1 MPESIELNSVN
12 DHKEWYRKTFFLMIG
27 MLIVSILI
35 GVAGMFM
42 HSVYTCSIDFQKD
55 AFVVDKLSDSLNERY
70 ITMQTWITGFFPT
83 MALFGWFILTTYLYV
98 FKEHGEIKILNIPIL
113 THTQIIM
120 LCLIGIKT
128 WYVVTYLAAM
138 ISGGCK

>member
-1 MPESIELNSVN
+1 
-12 DHKEWYRKTFFLMIG
+12 
-27 MLIVSILI
+27 
-35 GVAGMFM
+35 
-42 HSVYTCSIDFQKD
+42 
-55 AFVVDKLSDSLNERY
+55 VVDKLSDSLNERY